1 MGIKYR
7 LNNILGIAGFV
18 GKEQLAELIAG
29 VDNLA
34 ASSKNIM
41 IAPLPT
47 GYNWLGVY
55 NGGKSLMPQSVL
67 DLPQYYSNP
76 SLSKNQITLLAKH
89 IAAKSFENVIF
100 NGFPLYFGSMAS
112 QIRQHTKVS
121 KLSVFYHG
129 FPAELTEGSRI
140 KEGFKELISL
150 SGNGVFNKLAFA
162 KKGLAL
168 TFEKLF
174 NIKCFELI
182 YENPGPR
189 SAATGGFKDGKWH
202 IGVLVNHSF
211 RKNFHTQVLAA
222 LMVDNSIIHVP
233 DDDSLYYLNEEQ
245 RKRIVAHGLLPHD
258 RFIELL
264 GTMSFNIHATFS
276 EASGGQVCSESI
288 SQGVPCISANT
299 SSFFE
304 YDDYL
309 NKRLVVNGHDDSYN
323 IFLKIKEILP
333 DLKQLSEKCLVYSEY
348 MNKLAH
354 QRMSEFIN
362 F

>member
-7 LNNILGIAGFV
+7 FDKILGTVGII
-18 GKEQLAELIAG
+18 GKERFGEILAD
-29 VDNLA
+29 VDRLA

-41 IAPLPT
+41 ITALPT
-47 GYNWLGVY
+47 GYDWLGVY

-67 DLPQYYSNP
+67 GIPQYYSNS
-76 SLSKNQITLLAKH
+76 SLSKSQIAVLAKH
-89 IAAKSFENVIF
+89 IADKSFVNIIF
-100 NGFPLYFGSMAS
+100 NGFPLYFGNIAT
-112 QIRQHTKVS
+112 QIRQHNKLC

-129 FPAELTEGSRI
+129 FTAELSEGAHV
-140 KEGFKELISL
+140 KEGFEQLIRL
-150 SGNGVFNKLAFA
+150 SANGVFNKLAFA

-182 YENPGPR
+182 YENPPLR
-189 SAATGGFKDGKWH
+189 ATAATKINDGKRH

-222 LMVDNSIIHVP
+222 LMVDNSIIHVL
-233 DDDSLYYLNEEQ
+233 DDSSLFYLEESQ
-245 RKRIVAHGLLPHD
+245 KKRIVEHGLLPHD
-258 RFIELL
+258 KFIDLL
-264 GTMSFNIHATFS
+264 GSMSFNIHATFS

-304 YDDYL
+304 YDEYL
-309 NKRLVVNGHDDSYN
+309 NERLVVNGHDDSYN

-348 MNKLAH
+348 MNELAH
-354 QRMSEFIN
+354 RKMEEFIN